1 MSEYEYY
8 FNHGP
13 LRRNIIDEKIPD
25 LLSEDYCY
33 RIYSKED
40 AKMVIKGSDRTIK
53 EQIESINK
61 EILRLKIDIDYFLD
75 TYKWIIEEEC
85 ECYGNTIYSGKLFFL
100 LNNLSYQLRR
110 LIDSLGVYSAN
121 CSFSIYKDWKDS
133 VIEAYEQ
140 HIENKL
146 NELEKIGSEI
156 KPYAKCVYQWIILNR
171 DNPSEILRCLQ
182 EHPSEAVRN
191 EFVRYD
197 ENRFSEEVIFSPLVI
212 FCFNELLPYVNDI
225 RDVIKE
231 IKTPKL
237 GQRNVEECVFLY
249 EALYEQFQ
257 ADHPEFSIEAEE
269 ALNNFLYENQLE
281 RNGANVKRLI
291 NEVLSLLKGSVL
303 GKIWVEYHYDKKKLV
318 EHVVNAEA
326 TREEFD
332 EYFRYIAKIEYLK
345 EKAKKDTTSRHFP
358 AHISHEKGLKLY
370 KFLTNKQDKCQKE
383 FISPNTDVDSFMY
396 LMGCTSEMP
405 QKVTSITWN
414 CNKQLLR
421 ELVEQAFK
429 DLIDSETI
437 TKKRLE
443 EFVSKVFI
451 NEEGEPFV
459 LAKNKHVECFE
470 SDIIRLFF
478 TSF

>member
-8 FNHGP
+8 FSHGP

-25 LLSEDYCY
+25 LLSEDYYY
-33 RIYSKED
+33 RICSKED
-40 AKMVIKGSDRTIK
+40 AKMFINGSDRTIK
-53 EQIESINK
+53 EQIEGINK
-61 EILRLKIDIDYFLD
+61 EIQRLKIDIDYFLD

-85 ECYGNTIYSGKLFFL
+85 ECNGNTIYSGKLFFL

-110 LIDSLGVYSAN
+110 LIDSLGEYSAK

-133 VIEAYEQ
+133 VIEAYEL

-303 GKIWVEYHYDKKKLV
+303 GKIWVEYHYNKKKLV
-318 EHVVNAEA
+318 EYVVNAEA
-326 TREEFD
+326 TREQFD
-332 EYFRYIAKIEYLK
+332 EYFRYITKIEYL
-345 EKAKKDTTSRHFP
+345 EEEANKDTICKHFP
-358 AHISHEKGLKLY
+358 PYISYEKGLSIY
-370 KFLTNKQDKCQKE
+370 TFLTHKQDKCPKE
-383 FISPNTDVDSFMY
+383 FISSDTNTESFMY
-396 LMGCTSEMP
+396 LMGCTPEIP
-405 QKVTSITWN
+405 HKLTTITWN
-414 CNKQLLR
+414 YNKQLLR

-429 DLIDSETI
+429 GLIDSKAI

-443 EFVSKVFI
+443 KIVPKVFV
-451 NEEGEPFV
+451 NCKGEPIN
-459 LAKNKHVECFE
+459 LTKNKHVDSNE
-470 SDIIRLFF
+470 SDSIRDYF
-478 TSF
+478 TNI